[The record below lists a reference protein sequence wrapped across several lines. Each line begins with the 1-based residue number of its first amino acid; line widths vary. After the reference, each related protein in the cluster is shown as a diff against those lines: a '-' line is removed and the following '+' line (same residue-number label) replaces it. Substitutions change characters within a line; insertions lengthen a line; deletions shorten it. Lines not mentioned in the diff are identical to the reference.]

1 MESVVQQLELKYNSF
16 LKERDHEDV
25 INSFQP
31 AYEYLVIIETQ
42 PKVKEIIEKDRL
54 DMNVRIQ
61 EVMAQNLPPMDQEVI
76 INRINK
82 SSLSFSYYEVYRD
95 VYVPMMKYKTSLK
108 PLSHTDLV
116 GATKLHREKVIGVI
130 HALAMSVYRVFKPLD
145 AREAD
150 TASAMAKIEYT
161 FTQRKYRI
169 FMERIHAM
177 LIPRLLEICT
187 NPKMTTVLENPKAK
201 IFISE
206 KKGIYS
212 ASNDQAVYPIGNRT
226 KRFKLI
232 KYLLSK
238 DDCRL
243 SELEDITNQDDTV
256 VMNAVPE
263 INRLFREN
271 TGLAHDLILH
281 NDTSG
286 YSLNKQEFEIVL
298 EQ

>member
-16 LKERDHEDV
+16 LKERNYEDV

-42 PKVKEIIEKDRL
+42 PMVKEIIEKDRL
-54 DMNVRIQ
+54 DVNVKIQ
-61 EVMAQNLPPMDQEVI
+61 EVMAQNLPPADQEVI
-76 INRINK
+76 INRLNK

-95 VYVPMMKYKTSLK
+95 VYIPMMKYKTSLK

-116 GATKLHREKVIGVI
+116 GATKLHREKIIGTI

-145 AREAD
+145 EREAD
-150 TASAMAKIEYT
+150 TALAMAKIEYT

-169 FMERIHAM
+169 FMERIHTM
-177 LIPRLLEICT
+177 IIPRLLEVCT
-187 NPKMTTVLENPKAK
+187 KPEVTPLLENPKTK
-201 IFISE
+201 IIISE
-206 KKGIYS
+206 KNGIYS
-212 ASNDQAVYPIGNRT
+212 ASNEQSVYPIGNRT

-232 KYLLSK
+232 KHLLSK

-243 SELEDITNQDDTV
+243 SELEDITNQVDTV
-256 VMNAVPE
+256 VMNSVPE

-271 TGLAHDLILH
+271 TGLVHDLILH

-286 YSLNKQEFEIVL
+286 YSLNKQAFDIIL